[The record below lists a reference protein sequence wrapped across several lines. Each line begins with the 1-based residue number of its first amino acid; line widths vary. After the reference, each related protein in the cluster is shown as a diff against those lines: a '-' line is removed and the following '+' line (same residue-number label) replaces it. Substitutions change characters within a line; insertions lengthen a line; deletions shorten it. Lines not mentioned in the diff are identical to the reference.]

1 MMLWGPLLCCDIS
14 LTSNITFKKTCVENL
29 CKNFHRLLFWFH
41 NREDNK
47 VAGKVRI
54 PRKMTKNF
62 YTIVGH
68 NLAMLSHSYSV
79 YLVCTWYL

>member
-47 VAGKVRI
+47 VAGKKKT
-54 PRKMTKNF
+54 RKHF
-62 YTIVGH
+62 IQL
-68 NLAMLSHSYSV
+68 LASESP
-79 YLVCTWYL
+79 WYRGRVLAL